1 MKRIL
6 LICILFFIA
15 EVKAQENASETPVI
29 LTKIAEGDQATFEG
43 ITLKF
48 TKVLSDSRCPK
59 DVNCIRA
66 GEAIIAVEIY
76 EGSKKVSEKTIQFE
90 GNWMIQT
97 SEVLFENDQV
107 QIIGKSLT
115 PYPTSK
121 TKIEGRDY
129 YLVFTVIKKKE

>member
-1 MKRIL
+1 MKKIL
-6 LICILFFIA
+6 LICILFVLA

-29 LTKIAEGDQATFEG
+29 LTKIAEGEQTTFEG

-48 TKVLSDSRCPK
+48 INVLSDSRCPK

-90 GNWMIQT
+90 GNWMLQASKI
-97 SEVLFENDQV
+97 LFENDQV
-107 QIIGKSLT
+107 QIIGKNLT

-121 TKIEGRDY
+121 TKVNERDY
-129 YLVFTVIKKKE
+129 YLVFKVVKKE